1 MNSPSPPSPDAEL
14 APRRFED
21 ALARLETI
29 VRQLDREELPL
40 EDSLRLF
47 REGMELYRYC
57 SRSLEEARQTVDA
70 LLAGETEPRPWTPGG
85 EDSADGEDA

>member
-1 MNSPSPPSPDAEL
+1 MSDTPPTASDPAE
-14 APRRFED
+14 APRRFEE

-29 VRQLDREELPL
+29 VRQLEREEFTL
-40 EDSLRLF
+40 EDTLRLF

-70 LLAGETEPRPWTPGG
+70 LLGGESSPRPWSPP
-85 EDSADGEDA
+85 ESD